1 MKLKIKYFRKDK
13 IMINNIKEIK
23 AKFPIGARIKL
34 IRMFDEQS
42 PKAGTLG
49 TIYGV
54 DDIGTILVHWDDGRS
69 LGLIYNL
76 DQFILI

>member
-1 MKLKIKYFRKDK
+1 
-13 IMINNIKEIK
+13 MIISIEQIK
-23 AKFPIGARIKL
+23 AKFPEGARIKL
-34 IRMFDEQS
+34 IRMFDDQS

-54 DDIGTILVHWDDGRS
+54 DDIGTILVHWDDGSS

-76 DQFILI
+76 DQFVLI